1 MTEPEPSLGGSLP
14 IVELPSASDESTDTV
29 SQIGGIVLAAGTSSR
44 YGDRNKLLASVNGEP
59 IVRDAVETLLEAD
72 LAHVLVVV
80 GHDADRVREA
90 ISDLPVET
98 VYNPNYRAGQ
108 STSVRAGLLAMQ
120 DAVAPDAVV
129 ISLGDMPF
137 VKPETVEQ
145 LVAAYE
151 AGAGAALA
159 PAYAGERGNPVLFDS
174 RFFDDLTEVDG
185 DVGGREILI
194 ESESAALVAV
204 DDPGVR
210 RDVDEPGDL

>member
-1 MTEPEPSLGGSLP
+1 MTEPEPRLGGSP
-14 IVELPSASDESTDTV
+14 PFVEPPRPADESAVTA
-29 SQIGGIVLAAGTSSR
+29 SRIGGIVLAAGTSSR
-44 YGDRNKLLASVNGEP
+44 YGDRNKLLASIDGEP
-59 IVRDAVETLLEAD
+59 IVRHAVETLLEAD

-80 GHDADRVREA
+80 GYDADRVREA

-120 DAVAPDAVV
+120 DAIAPEAVV

-137 VKPETVEQ
+137 VEPETVEQ

-151 AGAGAALA
+151 AGVGGALA
-159 PAYAGERGNPVLFDS
+159 PAYDSARGNPVLFDS
-174 RFFDDLTEVDG
+174 RFFDDLIDVEG
-185 DVGGREILI
+185 DVGGREILL
-194 ESESAALVAV
+194 ESESTALVAV
-204 DDPGVR
+204 DDSGVR